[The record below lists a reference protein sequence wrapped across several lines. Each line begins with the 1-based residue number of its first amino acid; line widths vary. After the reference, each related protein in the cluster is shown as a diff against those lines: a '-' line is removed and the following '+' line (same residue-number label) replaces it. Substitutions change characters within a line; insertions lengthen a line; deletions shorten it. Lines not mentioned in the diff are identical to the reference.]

1 MRPPPDSLVRVARSA
16 ERMVKGLGRAV
27 SWLGLAMVLTTATV
41 VVLRKFFDTGFIW
54 MQESVTW
61 MHAAVFMLAAGY
73 TLALDEHV
81 RVDIFYRRMSPARRL
96 LVDTLGTLFLLV
108 PTCVLILVYGW
119 HYVAVSWSIGEG
131 SPEAGGLPGLFLL
144 KSLIILTPAL
154 LLLESLAFV
163 ALRWARVDDRP
174 DGPAVDGQGAS

>member
-1 MRPPPDSLVRVARSA
+1 MKPAPDSLASVARIA
-16 ERMVKGLGRAV
+16 ERMVRGLGRAV

-41 VVLRKFFDTGFIW
+41 VVLRKFFDVGFIW

-73 TLALDEHV
+73 TLAADEHV
-81 RVDIFYRRMSPARRL
+81 RVDILYRKMSPSRRL

-108 PTCVLILVYGW
+108 PTCLLILVYGW
-119 HYVAVSWSIGEG
+119 NYVAVSWSIGEG

-144 KSLIILTPAL
+144 KSLIVVTPVL
-154 LLLESLAFV
+154 LLLESFAFV
-163 ALRWARVDDRP
+163 VLRWAQVDDQP
-174 DGPAVDGQGAS
+174 DGTAAG

>member
-1 MRPPPDSLVRVARSA
+1 VRRPSDRLVGVARIA
-16 ERMVKGLGRAV
+16 ERVVVGLGVAV

-41 VVLRKFFDTGFIW
+41 VILRKFFDTGFIW

-73 TLALDEHV
+73 TLAMEEHV
-81 RVDIFYRRMSPARRL
+81 RVDIFYRRMSPGRRL

-108 PTCVLILVYGW
+108 PTCLLIIIYGW
-119 HYVAVSWSIGEG
+119 HYVTVSWAIGEG

-144 KSLIILTPAL
+144 KSLILLTPAL
-154 LLLESLAFV
+154 LVVEGLAFV
-163 ALRWARVDDRP
+163 VLRWAQAATEGA
-174 DGPAVDGQGAS
+174 GPAADEPGAL

>member
-1 MRPPPDSLVRVARSA
+1 MRPPPDRLVGVARIAERLVR
-16 ERMVKGLGRAV
+16 GLGRAV

-41 VVLRKFFDTGFIW
+41 VVLRTFFDVGFIW

-73 TLALDEHV
+73 TLAADEHV
-81 RVDIFYRRMSPARRL
+81 RVDILYRKMSPSRRL

-108 PTCVLILVYGW
+108 PTCLLILVYGW
-119 HYVAVSWSIGEG
+119 NYVAVSWSIGEG

-144 KSLIILTPAL
+144 KSLIVVTPVL
-154 LLLESLAFV
+154 LMLESFAFV
-163 ALRWARVDDRP
+163 VLRWAQVDDQP
-174 DGPAVDGQGAS
+174 DGSTAG

>member
-1 MRPPPDSLVRVARSA
+1 MRPPPDSLVGVARIA
-16 ERMVKGLGRAV
+16 ERMVRGLGRAV

-41 VVLRKFFDTGFIW
+41 VVLRKFFDVGFIW

-73 TLALDEHV
+73 TLAADEHV
-81 RVDIFYRRMSPARRL
+81 RVDILYRKMSPSRRL

-108 PTCVLILVYGW
+108 PTCLLILVYGW
-119 HYVAVSWSIGEG
+119 NYVAVSWSIGEG

-144 KSLIILTPAL
+144 KSLIVVTPAL
-154 LLLESLAFV
+154 LMLESFAFV
-163 ALRWARVDDRP
+163 VLRWAQVGDEP
-174 DGPAVDGQGAS
+174 DGSAAGG